1 MSSDELLRIAERAL
15 ELATTPEQ
23 TQVTVI
29 KERSLLAH
37 FSDSKGMQVES
48 FGAITVEAMCVD
60 SGHTAT
66 ATTDSPDAK
75 SLTSVVAAAANAAQA
90 LAASGDGSYPGL
102 PASLQPPRS
111 HNGWDAATARVDQ
124 GSAAVTGQVALE
136 SVGDRQLRAN
146 GLWSTGEVTTAIV
159 SGAGIKVTDAVTDAY
174 LEVLASDG
182 RGLCGYASAAASAIG
197 EISSAAIA
205 EEATSRI
212 PRGEQTTLAPGEYTV
227 VFDACA
233 VGVLLDCLGRMAFGG
248 LAFAQGTSALCGRLG
263 TRVAASAINLS
274 DTPRFGS
281 TLPRAFDAEGVA
293 KAPIPLIQD
302 GVAHRVVHDTRSAG
316 ILGGSARSTGHA
328 LAAGGA
334 RTGPAPTNLV
344 LVGGG
349 AASIEEL
356 TQPIKHG
363 IYVTR
368 LASIKAVSPEQALVT
383 FTTRDGSFLIEDGEI
398 TQPIREIEFTDSLL
412 SILSGV
418 QALGSQP
425 RLTREPRFTRPR
437 FASGVVCPAI
447 RVGGLHVTGLAQ

>member
-1 MSSDELLRIAERAL
+1 VSSDELLGIAERAL

-37 FSDSKGMQVES
+37 FSDSKEMQVES

-60 SGHTAT
+60 SGHTAI
-66 ATTDSPDAK
+66 ATTNSPDAK

-90 LAASGDGSYPGL
+90 LATSGDGSYP
-102 PASLQPPRS
+102 
-111 HNGWDAATARVDQ
+111 
-124 GSAAVTGQVALE
+124 
-136 SVGDRQLRAN
+136 VGDRQLHAN

-363 IYVTR
+363 VYVTR

-425 RLTREPRFTRPR
+425 RLTREPLFTRPR

-447 RVGGLHVTGLAQ
+447 RVGGLHVTGLAR